1 MIVGLAFMER
11 NIPLSD
17 TLKTTPLHALHMEL
31 GGKMVPFAGY
41 DMPVQYPLGIL
52 KEHLHTRESC
62 GLFDVSHMGQALLKG
77 DNVQAAIETLTPSDI
92 KELDKDAIRYSLLM
106 NEEGGIRDDFMVTNR
121 GDHLY
126 LVVNAACKDADFTH
140 IASSLPNHT
149 LELLEDRAL
158 LALQGPKAAEV
169 LNRFAPGIDQLIFM
183 NMAEVDIAGMPC
195 LVSRSGYTGEDG
207 YEISVH
213 NDQAVALAKLL
224 LGEDEV
230 EAIGLGARDSLR
242 LEVGLCLY
250 GSDIDTTTS
259 PIEGALNWAVGKR
272 RRTEGGFPGHA
283 VVMKHLNDGISRKR
297 VGIKPLG
304 RAPARAHTE
313 IADMDGNIIGEITSG
328 GFGPSYG
335 GPVAMGYVA
344 SDFAKVGTEINLIV
358 RGKPVPAQIEK
369 LPFVPQRYFKG

>member
-1 MIVGLAFMER
+1 M
-11 NIPLSD
+11 SD
-17 TLKTTPLHALHMEL
+17 TLKTTPLHALHLEL

-41 DMPVQYPLGIL
+41 DMPVQYKLGIM
-52 KEHLHTRESC
+52 KEHLHTREAC

-77 DNVQAAIETLTPSDI
+77 DDVQTAIESLTPSDI
-92 KELDKDAIRYSLLM
+92 KGLPNNGIRYSLLM

-126 LVVNAACKDADFTH
+126 LVVNAACKDADFDY
-140 IASSLPNHT
+140 IATSLPDHS

-158 LALQGPKAAEV
+158 LALQGPKAAEI

-183 NMAEVDIAGMPC
+183 NMGEFDIAGIPC

-207 YEISVH
+207 YEISVPS
-213 NDQAVALAKLL
+213 DRAEELARKL
-224 LGEDEV
+224 LGEEEV

-272 RRTEGGFPGHA
+272 RREEGGFPGHD
-283 VVMKHLNDGISRKR
+283 VVMKHLSEGVSRKR

-313 IADMDGNIIGEITSG
+313 IADKDGNIIGEITSG
-328 GFGPSYG
+328 GFGPSFG
-335 GPVAMGYVA
+335 GPVAMGYVKTEF
-344 SDFAKVGTEINLIV
+344 SKVGTEINLIV
-358 RGKPVPAQIEK
+358 RGKTMPGEIAK
-369 LPFVPQRYFKG
+369 LPFVPQRYYKG

>member
-1 MIVGLAFMER
+1 M
-11 NIPLSD
+11 SD
-17 TLKTTPLHALHMEL
+17 DLKTTPLHALHIEL
-31 GGKMVPFAGY
+31 GGKMVAFAGY
-41 DMPVQYPLGIL
+41 DMPVQYPLGV
-52 KEHLHTRESC
+52 KNEHLHTRKAC

-77 DNVQAAIETLTPSDI
+77 DDVQSAIETLTPSEI
-92 KELDKDAIRYSLLM
+92 KALPVNGIRYSLLM
-106 NEEGGIRDDFMVTNR
+106 NDEGGIRDDFMVTNR

-126 LVVNAACKDADFTH
+126 LVVNAACKEADFAH
-140 IASSLPNHT
+140 IEKSLPNHS

-183 NMAEVDIAGMPC
+183 NMAEVEVAGIPC

-207 YEISVH
+207 YEISVPEA
-213 NDQAVALAKLL
+213 QCEELARKL

-259 PIEGALNWAVGKR
+259 PIEGSLNWAVGKR
-272 RRTEGGFPGHA
+272 RREEGGFPGHD
-283 VVMKHLNDGISRKR
+283 VVMKHLNEGVSRKR

-313 IADMDGNIIGEITSG
+313 IADQDGNIIGEITSG
-328 GFGPSYG
+328 GFGPSFE
-335 GPVAMGYVA
+335 GPIAMGYVKKEF
-344 SDFAKVGTEINLIV
+344 SKIGTEINLII
-358 RGKPVPAQIEK
+358 RGKSVPAEIAK